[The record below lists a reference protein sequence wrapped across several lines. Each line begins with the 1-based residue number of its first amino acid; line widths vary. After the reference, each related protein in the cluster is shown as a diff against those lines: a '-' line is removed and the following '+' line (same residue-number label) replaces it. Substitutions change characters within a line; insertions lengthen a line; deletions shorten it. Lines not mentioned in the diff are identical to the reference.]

1 MTNQSSQSNQVLCA
15 QQEATFAG
23 PLKRCRHPSL
33 QMWIVLLC
41 CGLLLCMMGRVQA
54 TESMAMLQSLHQPV
68 PGGVAV
74 ISLGSHRTPPKVT
87 YAGKPVMV
95 VQDAAPNQW
104 IALVG
109 IPLSNT
115 QPSQSIQVQTAA
127 GSREITFEVKPKR
140 YREQRITLKN
150 TRQVNPLPDDLERIK
165 RELEIQNEA
174 YRSFRAE
181 SPSNLILDRPV
192 QGKLSSPFGLKR
204 YFNGEARNPHSGL
217 DFAAPTGTPV
227 HAPAAGT
234 ITLVGDYFFNG
245 KTVFID
251 HGQGMVSML
260 CHLSAIDV
268 KQGDRVARGQ
278 LVGKV
283 GATGRATGAHLHW
296 NVSLNDARVDPAIFI
311 GAFVP

>member
-1 MTNQSSQSNQVLCA
+1 MRSAPDRNNRP
-15 QQEATFAG
+15 
-23 PLKRCRHPSL
+23 PLAIRPHLSVVQTIWGRITPIL
-33 QMWIVLLC
+33 F
-41 CGLLLCMMGRVQA
+41 GLIILAMGRAQA
-54 TESMAMLQSLHQPV
+54 AESLVMLQALHQPV

-74 ISLGSHRTPPKVT
+74 IALGKDRKSPKVT
-87 YAGKPVMV
+87 YDGKSVMV
-95 VQDAAPNQW
+95 IQDPSDGRW
-104 IALVG
+104 IAIVG

-115 QPSQSIQVQTAA
+115 RSPQSIQVQSAS
-127 GSREITFEVKPKR
+127 GSRDILFEVKPKQ

-150 TRQVNPLPDDLERIK
+150 TRQVNPLPDDLDRIK
-165 RELEIQNEA
+165 QELDIQNEA

-181 SPSNLILDRPV
+181 TPSNLFLDRPV
-192 QGKLSSPFGLKR
+192 NGKLSSPFGLKR

-260 CHLSAIDV
+260 CHLSAINV
-268 KQGDRVARGQ
+268 KAGDRVTRGQ

>member
-1 MTNQSSQSNQVLCA
+1 MLFVMGRA
-15 QQEATFAG
+15 QAAESMD
-23 PLKRCRHPSL
+23 SL
-33 QMWIVLLC
+33 QALNK
-41 CGLLLCMMGRVQA
+41 
-54 TESMAMLQSLHQPV
+54 PV

-74 ISLGSHRTPPKVT
+74 IALGTHHTPPAVT
-87 YAGKPVMV
+87 YMGKPVLV
-95 VQDAAPNQW
+95 VQDSAPGQW
-104 IALVG
+104 IAVVG
-109 IPLSNT
+109 VPLSQT
-115 QPSQSIQVQTAA
+115 QPSQSIHLQTAS
-127 GSREITFEVKPKR
+127 GPSEILFEVKPKQ

-150 TRQVNPLPDDLERIK
+150 TRQVNPLPDDLARIM

-174 YRSFRAE
+174 YRSFRPE
-181 SPSNLILDRPV
+181 TPSNLILDRPV

-227 HAPAAGT
+227 HAPAAGK

-251 HGQGMVSML
+251 HGQGLISML

-268 KQGDRVARGQ
+268 KPGDRVSRGQ

>member
-1 MTNQSSQSNQVLCA
+1 MTLTARPHSNHRPRFVA
-15 QQEATFAG
+15 WM
-23 PLKRCRHPSL
+23 PLV
-33 QMWIVLLC
+33 W
-41 CGLLLCMMGRVQA
+41 CGLALLFVAKSQA
-54 TESMAMLQSLHQPV
+54 AESMATLQTLHQPV

-74 ISLGSHRTPPKVT
+74 IALGAQRPPPKAT
-87 YAGKPVMV
+87 YMGKPVMV
-95 VQDAAPNQW
+95 VQDTSSGQS
-104 IALVG
+104 IAVVG

-115 QPSQSIQVQTAA
+115 QPTQSIWVQTAS
-127 GSREITFEVKPKR
+127 GSREIPFEVKPKQ

-165 RELEIQNEA
+165 RELDVQNEA
-174 YRSFRAE
+174 YRSFRADT
-181 SPSNLILDRPV
+181 PSNLILDRPV

-217 DFAAPTGTPV
+217 DFAAPAGTPV

-268 KQGDRVARGQ
+268 KPGERVARGQ

>member
-1 MTNQSSQSNQVLCA
+1 MVNQTSLSNQALDA
-15 QQEATFAG
+15 RQDTKFSG
-23 PLKRCRHPSL
+23 PLKRCRYPSL
-33 QMWIVLLC
+33 QMLMVLLLS
-41 CGLLLCMMGRVQA
+41 GLVFILMGRVQA
-54 TESMAMLQSLHQPV
+54 AESMRALQTLHQPV

-74 ISLGSHRTPPKVT
+74 IALGTHRSPPKVT
-87 YAGKPVMV
+87 YTGKPVMV
-95 VQDAAPNQW
+95 VQDTTSGQW

-127 GSREITFEVKPKR
+127 ASREIAFEVKPKQ

-227 HAPAAGT
+227 HAPAAGS

-268 KQGDRVARGQ
+268 KQGDRVVRGQ

>member
-1 MTNQSSQSNQVLCA
+1 MLFFTGWGTAAESMS
-15 QQEATFAG
+15 
-23 PLKRCRHPSL
+23 SL
-33 QMWIVLLC
+33 Q
-41 CGLLLCMMGRVQA
+41 A
-54 TESMAMLQSLHQPV
+54 LHQPV

-74 ISLGSHRTPPKVT
+74 ITLGKSQSPPQVT
-87 YAGKPVMV
+87 FLGKPVMV
-95 VQDAAPNQW
+95 VQEPHHKQW
-104 IALVG
+104 VAVVG

-115 QPSQSIQVQTAA
+115 EPSQAIQVQTTSDKHAIDFA
-127 GSREITFEVKPKR
+127 VRPKQ

-165 RELEIQNEA
+165 RELEVQNRA
-174 YRSFRAE
+174 YRSFRPE
-181 SPSNLILDRPV
+181 TPSNLMLDRPV

-217 DFAAPTGTPV
+217 DFAAPTGMPV

-251 HGQGMVSML
+251 HGQGLISML

-268 KQGDRVARGQ
+268 KPGDRVARGQ

-296 NVSLNDARVDPAIFI
+296 NVSLNDVRVDPAIFI

>member
-1 MTNQSSQSNQVLCA
+1 ML
-15 QQEATFAG
+15 F
-23 PLKRCRHPSL
+23 
-33 QMWIVLLC
+33 
-41 CGLLLCMMGRVQA
+41 CGLALVFMGRGQA
-54 TESMAMLQSLHQPV
+54 ADSIATLESLHKPV

-74 ISLGSHRTPPKVT
+74 IALGAYGTPPEVT
-87 YAGKPVMV
+87 YAGKRVMV
-95 VQDAAPNQW
+95 VQDTLPGQW
-104 IALVG
+104 IAVVG

-115 QPSQSIQVQTAA
+115 QPSQSIQVQTAT
-127 GSREITFEVKPKR
+127 GYREVPFEVKPKQ

-150 TRQVNPLPDDLERIK
+150 TRQVNPLPDDLDRIK
-165 RELEIQNEA
+165 HELDIQNEA
-174 YRSFRAE
+174 YRSFRSE
-181 SPSNLILDRPV
+181 IPSNLILDRPV
-192 QGKLSSPFGLKR
+192 AGKLSSPFGLKR

-217 DFAAPTGTPV
+217 DFAAPSGTPV

-268 KQGDRVARGQ
+268 KSGERVARGQ